1 MLSPSSFPL
10 LLPKRNIYSAVPFN
24 QALID
29 AVYFFGLFLGHCL
42 CLKLWP
48 FVSEIFYIV
57 DFIILLTVKTADVLY
72 FATMLGTLCF
82 TSAPSL
88 MALDNDN
95 AVGTSKFAVATAQ
108 W

>member
-1 MLSPSSFPL
+1 ML
-10 LLPKRNIYSAVPFN
+10 K
-24 QALID
+24 ALT
-29 AVYFFGLFLGHCL
+29 V
-42 CLKLWP
+42 LKDRLYHSI
-48 FVSEIFYIV
+48 VSEIFYIV
-57 DFIILLTVKTADVLY
+57 DFIILLTVKIAGVLY